1 MRHHPSK
8 SNIVWTV
15 LFSLLTTL
23 VLNACGDSNNVSA
36 PAPPAEPGALAIAT
50 SSLPSGNVGIFY
62 DITLA
67 PAGGN
72 APYTWSLSSG
82 SLPNGLTLA
91 SSGRISGTPATVQT
105 TSPTFRLQDSSVPT
119 GEIVTKQLPM
129 SITAVPQP
137 TITTPSPLPNGIV
150 NQVYSST
157 TLTVVGGT
165 PPYTWSTVV
174 TPPLPAGLTFNAA
187 THTISGTPTATE
199 SNVTHTFSVA
209 DSFSPTP
216 QTVSKGLALTVS
228 AAPLTLGI
236 TTDSPLL
243 GGTVTQTYGPVQ
255 LAASGGTPPL
265 TWDLVPGSPALPN
278 GLQLSSGGALSG
290 TPSTAVTVTPVF
302 RVRDAA
308 TSPQQTAAKPL
319 AISISLPAA
328 PNITTTSTS
337 LQPNGTFNQS
347 YSRTLTVQNGTPP
360 FVWSFTGGSPFPNWL
375 SLNTQTGVISGV
387 PNSTGVF
394 NFNVQVTDNTGQSDS
409 TPPSLSITIVP
420 QAPPTITPFTLP
432 NGTVNVAYSD
442 TQLAATGGIQPYTW
456 TVTPALPNGLFF
468 NLLGPG
474 IISGTPLAGSNG
486 TTSHTFRVTDLT
498 SPTGQF
504 SELTRSLTINAALT
518 INQNSPLPAG
528 TEGQAFNTTLTAS
541 GGAPPYTW
549 SITGTGQPDQSA
561 PGLFLSSGGVING
574 TPSTTTGSPFTRTY
588 RVQDNNGVAI
598 TKSLA
603 ITINAALTID
613 TTSPLPD
620 GKEKQPYGPLTM
632 QASGGTPPYNNW
644 GVTPDLPTGLRLDA
658 STGEISGEPDIGTA
672 GTSTHTFSVQ
682 DSTSASASKPNIS
695 LTIAP

>member
-1 MRHHPSK
+1 M
-8 SNIVWTV
+8 WTV
-15 LFSLLTTL
+15 LFSLLAAL
-23 VLNACGDSNNVSA
+23 ALNACGDSNNVSA

-119 GEIVTKQLPM
+119 AEIVTKQLPM

-209 DSFSPTP
+209 DSFFPTP

-265 TWDLVPGSPALPN
+265 TWDLAPGSPVLPN
-278 GLQLSSGGALSG
+278 GLQLSSGGVLSG

-319 AISISLPAA
+319 AISISRPAA

-337 LQPNGTFNQS
+337 LLPNGTFNQS

-360 FVWSFTGGSPFPNWL
+360 FVWSFTGGSLFPNWL

-394 NFNVQVTDNTGQSDS
+394 NFDVQVTDNTGQSDP

-432 NGTVNVAYSD
+432 NGTVNVAYPD
-442 TQLAATGGIQPYTW
+442 TTQLAATGGIQPYTW
-456 TVTPALPNGLFF
+456 AVTPALPDGLFF

-486 TTSHTFRVTDLT
+486 TTSHTFRVTDST

-549 SITGTGQPDQSA
+549 SITGTGQPNQAA
-561 PGLFLSSGGVING
+561 PGLTLSSGGGISG
-574 TPSTTTGSPFTRTY
+574 TPSTTIGSPFTRTY
-588 RVQDNNGVAI
+588 RVQDNNRVAT

-603 ITINAALTID
+603 ITVNAALTID
-613 TTSPLPD
+613 TPSPLPN
-620 GKEKQPYGPLTM
+620 GKEDQPYGPLTM
-632 QASGGTPPYNNW
+632 QASGGTQPYKDW
-644 GVTPDLPTGLRLDA
+644 SVTPALPTGLTLDPP
-658 STGEISGEPDIGTA
+658 TGQIIGTPNVGTA
-672 GTSTHTFSVQ
+672 GITMHNFSVT
-682 DSTSASASKPNIS
+682 DDANVTVSKLSIS
-695 LTIAP
+695 LMIDP